1 MEQQKKAA
9 AQVEDSKAKEK
20 AGETKPED
28 KSNADQVVETGREEQ
43 GAENLDP
50 IKNPNRL
57 IVVYHTRIE
66 LLYMQQRTLWVE
78 QKYEQAFEVS
88 QRLVAC

>member
-1 MEQQKKAA
+1 M
-9 AQVEDSKAKEK
+9 KEK
-20 AGETKPED
+20 AVETKPEE
-28 KSNADQVVETGREEQ
+28 KSNTDQVVETGREEQ
-43 GAENLDP
+43 DAENLDP

-78 QKYEQAFEVS
+78 QKFE
-88 QRLVAC
+88 